1 MLSIGQLYQGLIVFW
16 TTYFGVSWFFPTDQV
31 ISRPNAK
38 ITHEKVVNRLTQHCF
53 VTALMIPILSY
64 IPPILAF
71 SSGWTAYL
79 SKFILLP
86 LIAELWFYYMHRLMH
101 HRFFYRWHADHHAF
115 IQPYAF
121 AGLYCSPV
129 EMVLINQMTIA
140 LPCQLL
146 GLSLIEIMLFSIV
159 VALNVLK
166 GHAALHLRKDVPKWI
181 PSILTQSWD
190 HDIHH
195 KIMVGNYG
203 VLYLLDRVHGTYI
216 ETSSYY
222 KPDTEQL
229 QESS

>member
-31 ISRPNAK
+31 ISRRSAK
-38 ITHEKVVNRLTQHCF
+38 ITHEKVVNRLAQNCL
-53 VTALMIPILSY
+53 VTALMIPVLSY

-121 AGLYCSPV
+121 AGLYC
-129 EMVLINQMTIA
+129 
-140 LPCQLL
+140 
-146 GLSLIEIMLFSIV
+146 
-159 VALNVLK
+159 
-166 GHAALHLRKDVPKWI
+166 
-181 PSILTQSWD
+181 
-190 HDIHH
+190 
-195 KIMVGNYG
+195 
-203 VLYLLDRVHGTYI
+203 
-216 ETSSYY
+216 
-222 KPDTEQL
+222 
-229 QESS
+229 